1 MIKQEDQHM
10 NRLKLW
16 SVTWETTTAGPS
28 PFDNNRTE
36 IFLFGCEKAKV
47 GNPCKGCFNSK
58 LWDNSIAERDYTPEE
73 IAIQVINNAPNKY
86 VTIGGGE
93 PTDQME
99 GLIELCERLK
109 LAGFHIMVYTWKS
122 MKHIYEG
129 IYQQDLQTTMRVAEM
144 QKQFR
149 KLLSNIDM
157 LVDGQFIL
165 EQRLYQ
171 EEWTD
176 GLFNSVGSGN
186 QIVWD
191 VRTFNQSSSKFIEGY
206 AMCDLDALHIK
217 DNGNLVYIVKDIRKP
232 AETVLIY
239 Q

>member
-1 MIKQEDQHM
+1 M

-36 IFLFGCEKAKV
+36 VFLFGCERAKL
-47 GNPCKGCFNSK
+47 GNPCKGCFNSQ
-58 LWDNSIAERDYTPEE
+58 LWDNSRAEKDYTAAE
-73 IAIQVINNAPNKY
+73 IAVQIIENAPNKY

-99 GLIELCERLK
+99 GLIELCKALK

-122 MKHIYEG
+122 MRHIFEG
-129 IYQQDLQTTMRVAEM
+129 IYQQDMQTTMRVAEE
-144 QKQFR
+144 QR
-149 KLLSNIDM
+149 KFEELLSCIDM
-157 LVDGQFIL
+157 LVDGQFMF
-165 EQRLYQ
+165 EERLYQ
-171 EEWTD
+171 ADWTD

-191 VRTFNQSSSKFIEGY
+191 AGAFNASKTGFVLEGH
-206 AMCDLDALHIK
+206 AMRDLDALHVK
-217 DNGNLVYIVKDIRKP
+217 ENGDLVYIVKDINKP
-232 AETVLIY
+232 AETVRIY

>member
-1 MIKQEDQHM
+1 M
-10 NRLKLW
+10 NRIKLW

-58 LWDNSIAERDYTPEE
+58 LWDSSIAEKDYTPDE
-73 IAIQVINNAPNKY
+73 IAMQIINNAPNKY

-99 GLIELCERLK
+99 GLIELCKKLK
-109 LAGFHIMVYTWKS
+109 VAGFLIMVYTWKS
-122 MKHIYEG
+122 IKHLYEG
-129 IYQQDLQTTMRVAEM
+129 IYPQDMQTTMRVAEE
-144 QKQFR
+144 QRQFGE
-149 KLLSNIDM
+149 LLCNIDM
-157 LVDGQFIL
+157 LVDGQFML
-165 EQRLYQ
+165 EERLYQ
-171 EEWTD
+171 ADWTD

-191 VRTFNQSSSKFIEGY
+191 VRAFNQSPSGSIEGH
-206 AMCDLDALHIK
+206 AMRDLDALHIK
-217 DNGNLVYIVKDIRKP
+217 DNGDLVYIVKDMNKP
-232 AETVLIY
+232 AETVRIY

>member
-1 MIKQEDQHM
+1 M

-36 IFLFGCEKAKV
+36 IFLFGCERAKL
-47 GNPCKGCFNSK
+47 GNPCKGCFNSQ
-58 LWDNSIAERDYTPEE
+58 LWDSSRAEKDYSVAEVVAQIIE
-73 IAIQVINNAPNKY
+73 NAPNKY

-99 GLIELCERLK
+99 SLIELCEGLK

-122 MKHIYEG
+122 MKHIFEG
-129 IYQQDLQTTMRVAEM
+129 IYPQSMEITMQVAETER
-144 QKQFR
+144 QFKR
-149 KLLSNIDM
+149 LLTNIDM
-157 LVDGQFIL
+157 LVDGQFVL
-165 EQRLYQ
+165 EERMYQ
-171 EEWTD
+171 ENGTD

-191 VRTFNQSSSKFIEGY
+191 VRTFNNSSSGIMDGH
-206 AMCDLDALHIK
+206 AMRDLDALFVK
-217 DNGNLVYIVKDIRKP
+217 ENGDLVYIVKDMNVPVK
-232 AETVLIY
+232 TVRIY